1 MPHVDRHTT
10 HFESC
15 GCAEAKIEGLAKELA
30 DEQHGLGVICEEVSI
45 VYDTVTFG
53 RFSKPNTAAEHII
66 AAVEE
71 RTAQQIEDAEEPLK
85 VEIGEL
91 RTEKERLHARVRELE
106 AVLEHGCC
114 IDRLHTMLRQR
125 GYVFNTPLDAPVTDT
140 NRWEKLAFTLW
151 TELAE
156 IDQVSR
162 AALKGDADDA
172 G

>member
-1 MPHVDRHTT
+1 MPRVDREHTT
-10 HFESC
+10 HYESC
-15 GCAEAKIEGLAKELA
+15 GCAEAKI
-30 DEQHGLGVICEEVSI
+30 
-45 VYDTVTFG
+45 G
-53 RFSKPNTAAEHII
+53 R
-66 AAVEE
+66 
-71 RTAQQIEDAEEPLK
+71 
-85 VEIGEL
+85 
-91 RTEKERLHARVRELE
+91 LE

-114 IDRLHTMLRQR
+114 IDRLHTILRQR